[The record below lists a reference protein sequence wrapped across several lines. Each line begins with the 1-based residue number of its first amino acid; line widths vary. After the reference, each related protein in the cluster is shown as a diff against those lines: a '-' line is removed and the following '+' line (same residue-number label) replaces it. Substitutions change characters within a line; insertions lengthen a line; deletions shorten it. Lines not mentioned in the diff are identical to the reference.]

1 MLICVQEMRGG
12 TPSCRA
18 MVWAFFRIGL
28 TAYGGPAIVA
38 QIRQMAVLKKKW
50 LTEEEFQESLAF
62 CQTLPGP
69 IAVQTAAHIGWRLYG
84 GLGAAL
90 VEVFY
95 ILPTFLLMLGLSAA
109 YFRYEQLPLVGAVF
123 KGLGAVVVGIV
134 ADSILSMTPSAIKD
148 WRGLLIAC
156 AAAAGFFGHVNV
168 LIVLSGAAVVGLL
181 LTRAPAESAD
191 AKAPP
196 ERELPGSPLRWKATA
211 LLIGFALLFAAFVI
225 FSRFASPVFPTLGAV
240 MAKINLLSFGGGY
253 TAIALM
259 YDQVVTAHSWLSA
272 KEFIDGLAL
281 GQITPG
287 PVTITA
293 TFIGYRLGGVIGAVF
308 ATLCVYIPSALLLVL
323 LAPQFARIRRFSAV
337 QRAVRG
343 LLAAFIAMLFFVLW
357 QVASASLQ
365 DLATVAMALIS
376 LGALRFKVD
385 PVWVIL
391 GAVAFSVLFLI

>member
-1 MLICVQEMRGG
+1 MVSR
-12 TPSCRA
+12 RA
-18 MVWAFFRIGL
+18 MVWAFFRLGL

-38 QIRQMAVLKKKW
+38 QIRQLAVLKKKW
-50 LTEEEFQESLAF
+50 LTEEEFQGSLAF

-109 YFRYEQLPLVGAVF
+109 YFRYEQLPLVGAIF

-134 ADSILSMTPSAIKD
+134 ADSILSMTPSALKD
-148 WRGLLIAC
+148 WRGLLIAG
-156 AAAAGFFGHVNV
+156 AAAAGFFTHVNV
-168 LIVLSGAAVVGLL
+168 LIVLSGAAAVGLL
-181 LTRAPAESAD
+181 LTPAPVV
-191 AKAPP
+191 AKSSQALVDVKLNGPP
-196 ERELPGSPLRWKATA
+196 FRWKATA
-211 LLIGFALLFAAFVI
+211 FLVGLALLFVAFVTLA
-225 FSRFASPVFPTLGAV
+225 RFASPIYPVLGAV

-253 TAIALM
+253 TAVALM
-259 YDQVVTAHSWLSA
+259 YDQVVTSHSWLSA

-293 TFIGYRLGGVIGAVF
+293 TFIGYHLGGLVGAVF
-308 ATLCVYIPSALLLVL
+308 ATLCVYIPSALLLLL
-323 LAPQFARIRRFSAV
+323 LAPQFARIRKFTAV
-337 QRAVRG
+337 QRAVKG

-365 DLATVAMALIS
+365 DLPTVAMALIAFA
-376 LGALRFKVD
+376 ALRLKVD
-385 PVWVIL
+385 PVWIIL
-391 GAVAFSVLFLI
+391 AALIFSGVFLS